1 MKTDPSFICRL
12 SSGSVYLSQMQFLR
26 GYCILMAEPQVESIN
41 SLSETDRTIFL
52 TDMTKVG
59 DALLEVTDAF
69 RINYALMGNS
79 DPVLHAHIV
88 PRYQWEPEKI
98 RKGLPWDHPDAY
110 AASTRFDAGRDQGL
124 VEELREILQKVT

>member
-1 MKTDPSFICRL
+1 
-12 SSGSVYLSQMQFLR
+12 MQFLR
-26 GYCILMAEPQVESIN
+26 GYCILMAEPQEESIN
-41 SLSETDRTIFL
+41 SLSEADRTIFL

-59 DALLEVTDAF
+59 DALLQVTDAF

-88 PRYQWEPEKI
+88 PRYRWEPERI
-98 RKGLPWDHPDAY
+98 RKGLPWDHPDTY
-110 AASTRFDAGRDQGL
+110 AESTRFDAKRDRGL